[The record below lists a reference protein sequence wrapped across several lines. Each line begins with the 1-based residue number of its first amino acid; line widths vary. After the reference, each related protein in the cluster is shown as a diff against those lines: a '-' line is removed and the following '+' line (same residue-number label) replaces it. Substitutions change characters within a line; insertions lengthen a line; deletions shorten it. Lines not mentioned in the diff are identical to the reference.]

1 MNKFFRTS
9 TFFNILI
16 PLLLLTG
23 CNASSIST
31 KASSDGQ
38 NISMAELESII
49 NVPGPI
55 KFEKH
60 VAANWSINLS
70 GLLNL
75 EHPLAVKAG
84 LQEKDEP
91 IQLYVYSLSHPDRGT
106 YLVDSGISE
115 RFNSPDENPD
125 LSFLVKMAMK
135 TDKIQVIKT
144 TQQLAK
150 QSAGGVSGVFL
161 THIHMDHILG
171 LTDLP
176 KSTPVYTGPGEG
188 SLSSAE
194 HMFTQGTT
202 DRLLANVQQLREWQF
217 DQNGIVDI
225 FGDKSVFAIH
235 SPGHSPGSTAYLVR
249 STEGPQL
256 LIGDATHTRW
266 GWEHGV
272 EPGTFSADPEKSVE
286 SLQRLIQLSE
296 SFPEITVH
304 PGHQSL

>member
-1 MNKFFRTS
+1 
-9 TFFNILI
+9 
-16 PLLLLTG
+16 
-23 CNASSIST
+23 
-31 KASSDGQ
+31 
-38 NISMAELESII
+38 MAELESII